1 MDFKERFL
9 TAMHREEPDRVP
21 VMGLIMDPAT
31 VNQILHKRPV
41 DFPGMLRKPVL
52 RKAVRGL
59 LNANRYWDRMYYGN
73 FSGALQGAIEL
84 GFDANWT
91 IYAYMQLHPDPESSL
106 GAVWH
111 DVFGRVWEMG
121 SDDRGNMSINYTRA
135 LCGTEEK
142 WEAWVAEKAPLF
154 EKVIANAASF
164 HARLVKEYGD
174 RILPIG
180 YAAPGIFENSW
191 QAMGFVNFTKLVY
204 EKPEFIERVVA
215 FHTDFYLRY
224 LEGVMESGV
233 EVVLGGDDLGHKTG
247 PLMRP
252 QLVEKFF
259 GESYRRVSDLVHRS
273 GKKLV
278 FHSCGRIYEFLE
290 HFVDWGFDGL
300 ITMEPTAGMELSK
313 VREQVGHDLV
323 LIGNLDVSHLLVRG
337 TREEIEDAVKRAIR
351 DAARGGGYVLSAA
364 HSHPFVDP
372 ERLRWMV
379 EAAHAHGRY
388 PIAL

>member
-9 TAMHREEPDRVP
+9 TAMHHEEPDRVP

-31 VNQILHKRPV
+31 VNEILHRRPV
-41 DFPGMLRKPVL
+41 DFPGMLSKPVL
-52 RKAVRGL
+52 RTAIRSL
-59 LNANRYWDRMYYGN
+59 LNANPYWDRMYYAN
-73 FSGALQGAIEL
+73 SSGALEAAIQL

-91 IYAYMQLHPDPESSL
+91 IYAYMQLHRDPESPL
-106 GAVWH
+106 GVVWH
-111 DVFGRVWEMG
+111 DVFGRVWEMA
-121 SDDRGNMSINYTRA
+121 SDDRGNMTVNYTRA
-135 LCGTEEK
+135 LCVTEEQ
-142 WEAWVAEKAPLF
+142 WEAWVEEKAPLF
-154 EKVIANAASF
+154 DEVIANATAF
-164 HARLVKEYGD
+164 HARLVREYGD

-191 QAMGFVNFTKLVY
+191 QGMGFVNFMKLVY
-204 EKPEFIERVVA
+204 EKPEFVERVVA
-215 FHTDFYLRY
+215 FYTDFYLRY

-233 EVVLGGDDLGHKTG
+233 DVVLGGDDLGHKTG

-252 QLVEKFF
+252 ELIEKFF
-259 GESYRRVSDLVHRS
+259 GESYRRVSDLVHRR

-278 FHSCGRIYEFLE
+278 FHSCGRIYEFLDR
-290 HFVDWGFDGL
+290 FVDWGFDGI

-313 VREQVGHDLV
+313 VRERVRHDLV

-337 TREEIEDAVKRAIR
+337 TREEVEDAVKRAIG

-379 EAAHAHGRY
+379 EAAHRHGRY
-388 PIAL
+388 PISL

>member
-1 MDFKERFL
+1 
-9 TAMHREEPDRVP
+9 
-21 VMGLIMDPAT
+21 
-31 VNQILHKRPV
+31 
-41 DFPGMLRKPVL
+41 
-52 RKAVRGL
+52 
-59 LNANRYWDRMYYGN
+59 
-73 FSGALQGAIEL
+73 
-84 GFDANWT
+84 
-91 IYAYMQLHPDPESSL
+91 
-106 GAVWH
+106 
-111 DVFGRVWEMG
+111 MG
-121 SDDRGNMSINYTRA
+121 SDDRGNMSVNYTRA
-135 LCGTEEK
+135 LCGTEEQ
-142 WEAWVAEKAPLF
+142 WEAWVEEKAPLF
-154 EKVIANAASF
+154 ERVIANATAF

-180 YAAPGIFENSW
+180 YAAPGVFENSW
-191 QAMGFVNFTKLVY
+191 QAMGFVNFMKLVY

-278 FHSCGRIYEFLE
+278 FHSCGRIYEFLDR
-290 HFVDWGFDGL
+290 FVDWGFDGI

-337 TREEIEDAVKRAIR
+337 TREEVEEAVKRAIR

-379 EAAHAHGRY
+379 EAAHTHGRY
-388 PIAL
+388 PISL